1 LGIVRTR
8 VGYCGGSL
16 KSPTYYHL
24 GDHTESFQLEYDTSL
39 TSYEKLLKKF
49 WDSHNPCY
57 ERDTQYMSIIFYHN
71 AEQKKAAEAS
81 KAEYDKSSDTPATTV
96 IRAAA
101 DFYLAE
107 GYHQKYYLQQHSDLL
122 KELKLSDTE
131 LTHSP
136 AAAKLNSYVSGFG
149 TAEQL
154 AKDIEHFKFSAAAQE
169 KLRALVS
176 KSKRRYC
183 A

>member
-1 LGIVRTR
+1 MRNQAIRLLFFIAGALVLSLPA
-8 VGYCGGSL
+8 VAQVYYPGGR
-16 KSPTYYHL
+16 SP
-24 GDHTESFQLEYDTSL
+24 
-39 TSYEKLLKKF
+39 
-49 WDSHNPCY
+49 
-57 ERDTQYMSIIFYHN
+57 
-71 AEQKKAAEAS
+71 EQKKAAEAS